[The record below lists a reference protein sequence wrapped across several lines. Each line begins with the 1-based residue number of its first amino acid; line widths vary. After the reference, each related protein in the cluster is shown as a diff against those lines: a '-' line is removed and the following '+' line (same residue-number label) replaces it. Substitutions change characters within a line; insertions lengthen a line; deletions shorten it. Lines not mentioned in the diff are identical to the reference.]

1 MATSGEA
8 RGAERLLIC
17 RVGTKVC
24 GLPLLRV
31 IETMRPLPVEP
42 LGQMPLFVNGLA
54 LIRGRATPVLDARTL
69 LGSPSAAA
77 PGRYVTLDLGP
88 GRRRRRRSTPS
99 RGGHAG
105 RLAGASTQTER
116 RDRQC
121 ARRARLRA
129 LVGAGAFTALARRG
143 LGAARAASGGRVSAV
158 LGTAELDLFQSAIV
172 KRLGLRFDDNRLTFL
187 AEVLTRRVDARRLS
201 TGAYLAA
208 LMTELEASDELSALA
223 RELTVGETYFFR
235 HADQFS
241 ALAEVAMPERL
252 SARAASRSLRLL
264 SAGCAS
270 GEEAYSLAILL
281 RERGI
286 EPGFDVAV
294 QGVDLNPDSLAKAA
308 HGLYSPW
315 ALRETPAE
323 VKARWFVS
331 EGRDFRLA
339 QSLRDSVRF
348 EQHNLILDAP
358 SLLPAGVFDVIFCRN
373 VLMYFTTE
381 QAIGIVERLAR
392 TLAPGGFLFLGHAET
407 LRGLSHAFHLRH
419 THNTFYYQR
428 RDGAE
433 PANADFEAP
442 VDAGRQNSRP
452 APVRDNWVGPWL
464 ETVERSSARIRELS
478 GEPTAVREPNI
489 EATRASARDLSQ
501 PLELLRH
508 ERFADALEVMQQFS
522 PAEKI
527 DPAALLLR
535 AAILTHQGE
544 LAEAEKCCL
553 ELLRFDDLNAGAHYL
568 LALCCE
574 RRGHGPAAVEHDL
587 TAVYLDAGFAM
598 PHLHLGLMAR
608 RRRNADAARHE
619 LTQALSLLER
629 EDASRLLLF
638 GGGFSRAALLALCR
652 SELTNLKGNT

>member
-1 MATSGEA
+1 MT
-8 RGAERLLIC
+8 
-17 RVGTKVC
+17 
-24 GLPLLRV
+24 
-31 IETMRPLPVEP
+31 
-42 LGQMPLFVNGLA
+42 
-54 LIRGRATPVLDARTL
+54 
-69 LGSPSAAA
+69 
-77 PGRYVTLDLGP
+77 
-88 GRRRRRRSTPS
+88 
-99 RGGHAG
+99 
-105 RLAGASTQTER
+105 
-116 RDRQC
+116 
-121 ARRARLRA
+121 
-129 LVGAGAFTALARRG
+129 
-143 LGAARAASGGRVSAV
+143 V
-158 LGTAELDLFQSAIV
+158 LGTAELELFQSAIV
-172 KRLGLRFDDNRLTFL
+172 KRLGLRFDDGRLTFL
-187 AEVLTRRVDARRLS
+187 AEVLTRRVEARRLS
-201 TGAYLAA
+201 AGAYLAA
-208 LMTELEASDELSALA
+208 LMTDLEASDELSALA

-241 ALAEVAMPERL
+241 ALSEVALPERL

-286 EPGFDVAV
+286 EPGFQVSV
-294 QGVDLNPDSLAKAA
+294 QGFDLNPDSLAKAA
-308 HGLYSPW
+308 RGLYSPW
-315 ALRETPAE
+315 ALRETPPGL
-323 VKARWFVS
+323 KARWFTS

-339 QSLRDSVRF
+339 SSLRESVRF
-348 EQHNLILDAP
+348 EQHNLVLDAP
-358 SLLPAGVFDVIFCRN
+358 SLLPTAAFDVIFCRN

-392 TLAPGGFLFLGHAET
+392 SLAPGGFLFLGHAET

-433 PANADFEAP
+433 PVNLDHTPIDRGQRTWSPA
-442 VDAGRQNSRP
+442 VAGR
-452 APVRDNWVGPWL
+452 DWVGPWL

-478 GEPTAVREPNI
+478 GDAQPEPAVTATARG
-489 EATRASARDLSQ
+489 AARDLSQ

-508 ERFADALEVMQQFS
+508 ERFADALEAMQPFS
-522 PAEKI
+522 PAEKT

-544 LAEAEKCCL
+544 LSEAEKSCH
-553 ELLRFDDLNAGAHYL
+553 ELLRLDDLNAGAHYL

-574 RRGHGPAAVEHDL
+574 RRGHGPSAIEHDL

-608 RRRNADAARHE
+608 RRRDADSARHE
-619 LTQALSLLER
+619 LVQALALLER

-638 GGGFSRAALLALCR
+638 GGGFSRGALLTLCR
-652 SELTNLKGNT
+652 TELSNLKGNA